1 MRFSYFLNVNKKTIR
16 NTKFNKTTQQ
26 SARFI
31 KLILS
36 SVAGIKLFLYPDSLS
51 HDPILQD
58 KSF

>member
-1 MRFSYFLNVNKKTIR
+1 MFHQTEFR
-16 NTKFNKTTQQ
+16 
-26 SARFI
+26 
-31 KLILS
+31 LS